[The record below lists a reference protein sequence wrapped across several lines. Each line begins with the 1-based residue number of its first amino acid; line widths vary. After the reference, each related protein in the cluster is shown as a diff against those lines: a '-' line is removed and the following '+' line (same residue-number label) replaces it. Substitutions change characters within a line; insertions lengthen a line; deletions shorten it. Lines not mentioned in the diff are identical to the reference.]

1 MKKYHMVLN
10 KFTSG
15 YFNRELNFCI
25 ENLPKNNI
33 KNIPYSILL
42 TEKTLLRGM
51 PTNLSSYLKHKLNE
65 HYTSEEINFDDEP
78 YLISDT
84 EQIWTEKTILGNK
97 KNNDVPALTFFQNI
111 SEDLGEY
118 SFIKN
123 LIIPEYE
130 IAEFL
135 PGIIKNEELIS
146 RTKVDFFS
154 PHGGLVIEIDG
165 KQHDDTIKSDKAR
178 DKALK
183 EYKIE
188 TIRIKTESIR
198 IRDEEY
204 FKKIDLIKERLS
216 LSETVKRYK
225 QHFEKKSYKK
235 ENFSFTSIAINRFQ
249 ILVIEM
255 IKKGILGLSDKEW
268 KLSINSDFICGFN
281 WAEIAIQDIFEWL
294 LPISTLYEEKVTLPE
309 LKINFGDVNE
319 NTPQNY
325 LPIDFKLFERVD
337 EKQSSK
343 ITVKSYYID
352 KIMLDK
358 KTFDY
363 FDFNDLTALETNN
376 KVIKD
381 ISDKKKE
388 ALHKILYQIYGYTK
402 FKEGQ
407 LPIIEKIFEQD
418 NTLGLLPTGGGK
430 SLCFQLP
437 SILKMGF
444 CVVVC
449 PIKALM
455 NDHVDELEQYGFK
468 NRSVFINNEQSPE
481 ERELI
486 YQRIEREEVHFIF
499 VSPERF
505 QNAQFRN
512 VIKNLD
518 NKNLISYLVID
529 EVHCLSEWGHDF
541 RTSYLALANTIVSI
555 LKLNVPIISLT
566 ATASP
571 NVLNN
576 IIIEL
581 NIKKENVV
589 YRMHLS
595 RPELTYE
602 VQKTKNKNENL
613 LKNIT
618 EMKNTGYLSKE
629 QAGIIFTMHVE
640 NYMGCIE
647 VEQNIQKFN
656 KDISTGI
663 FSGKAP
669 KKWNSYQNEEQ
680 FNLYKRETQQ
690 KFKSNEIQLMCAT
703 KSFGMGINKPNIR
716 FSIHYGMPASM
727 ESLYQETGR
736 TGRDGEKAK
745 NIILF
750 TDEIEEVPSKIH
762 NVETS
767 LSELEKYVEQDRFK
781 NRGDFKHQ
789 ISLMTFN
796 KQSID
801 EELEG
806 TLSLLELLVKKNSNS
821 TQLITKHEV
830 NLYRLLQ
837 IGIVKDWLVINSF
850 TNVYEVNYNLITD
863 EEIADNV
870 FKQIVKYLPSE
881 AENNNHKKQLNRI
894 IASDLE
900 NKKEQLIRYL
910 LKWNNDNFLYMRRQS
925 LKTLYDYTK
934 EFEITGAEEF
944 KQKVEAYFKVN
955 EQSIIIE
962 QYIETD
968 YEFAPPYLKEILI
981 KDNKLISNDQVK
993 ELIFILA
1000 RFLESYQNNPWLN
1013 LLSSMCRLITKS
1025 FDNPDG
1031 KVRLYNFITEAKKS
1045 SHNWSVTLENLLDFA
1060 KVLNDEDKL
1069 VLSKVLEPHL
1079 ENDEELIM
1087 LHKYLQDDYSAI
1099 RYLDKFNKR
1108 LEKVY

>member
-1 MKKYHMVLN
+1 MEFN
-10 KFTSG
+10 IFTSG

-25 ENLPKNNI
+25 ENLPSNNI
-33 KNIPYSILL
+33 KDIPYSILL
-42 TEKTLLRGM
+42 TEKILLRGM
-51 PTNLSSYLKHKLNE
+51 PTNISSYLKHKLNE
-65 HYTSEEINFDDEP
+65 HYSSEEIDYKKDP
-78 YLISDT
+78 YLISDI
-84 EQIWTEKTILGNK
+84 EQTWTEKTILGNK
-97 KNNDVPALTFFQNI
+97 KNNDVPALKFFQNI
-111 SEDLGEY
+111 SKDLGEFG
-118 SFIKN
+118 FIKN

-130 IAEFL
+130 IVEFL
-135 PGIIKNEELIS
+135 PGIVKNEELIS

-154 PHGGLVIEIDG
+154 PHAGLVVEVDG
-165 KQHDDTIKSDKAR
+165 KQHEDSIKSDRAR
-178 DKALK
+178 DIALK

-188 TIRIKTESIR
+188 TIRIETDSIR
-198 IRDEEY
+198 KRDQEY
-204 FKKIDLIKERLS
+204 FNKINLIKQRLS
-216 LSETVKRYK
+216 LSEVVKKYK
-225 QHFEKKSYKK
+225 EHFENKSFKK
-235 ENFSFTSIAINRFQ
+235 ENFSFTSTAISRFQ
-249 ILVIEM
+249 ILIIEM
-255 IKKGILGLSDKEW
+255 IKKGIINLSEKEW
-268 KLSINSDFICGFN
+268 KFSIKSDFVCGFN

-294 LPISTLYEEKVTLPE
+294 SPISVLYDENVILPKIKV
-309 LKINFGDVNE
+309 NFVVVTETHPKDS
-319 NTPQNY
+319 
-325 LPIDFKLFERVD
+325 LLIDFKLFERID
-337 EKQSSK
+337 EKKPSN
-343 ITVKSYYID
+343 ITVRSYYID

-363 FDFNDLTALETNN
+363 FDFNNQTILEFKN
-376 KVIKD
+376 KIIKD
-381 ISDKKKE
+381 FSSDKKKE

-407 LPIIEKIFEQD
+407 IPIIEKIFEQD

-437 SILKMGF
+437 SILKMGI
-444 CVVVC
+444 CIVIC

-468 NRSVFINNEQSPE
+468 NRAVFINNEQKTE
-481 ERELI
+481 EREII
-486 YQRIEREEVHFIF
+486 YQKIAREEAHFIF

-505 QNAQFRN
+505 QNEKFRS
-512 VIKNLD
+512 VVKDLD

-541 RTSYLALANTIVSI
+541 RPSYLALANTIVSI

-571 NVLNN
+571 NVLKN

-595 RPELTYE
+595 RPELNYE

-618 EMKNTGYLSKE
+618 EMKNLGNLSAE

-640 NYMGCIE
+640 NYMGCVE
-647 VEQNIQKFN
+647 VEQNVKKFDKN
-656 KDISTGI
+656 ISTGI

-669 KKWNSYQNEEQ
+669 KKWKSYQNEEQ
-680 FNLYKRETQQ
+680 FNIYKRETQQ

-750 TDEIEEVPSKIH
+750 TDEIEETPSSIH

-767 LSELEKYVEQDRFK
+767 LSELQQYVGPKEQFK
-781 NRGDFKHQ
+781 NRGDLKHQ
-789 ISLMTFN
+789 ISLIIFN
-796 KQSID
+796 RQSID
-801 EELEG
+801 EELEA
-806 TLSLLELLVKKNSNS
+806 TLKLLNQLEKRNSNS
-821 TQLITKHEV
+821 TQLISKHEV

-850 TNVYEVNYNLITD
+850 TNIYQVNYGLITD

-870 FKQIVKYLPSE
+870 FKQMVKYLPSE
-881 AENNNHKKQLNRI
+881 AENNDHKKQLNNI
-894 IASDLE
+894 ISSDLK
-900 NKKEQLIRYL
+900 NKKEHLIRHL

-934 EFEITGAEEF
+934 EFEKTGAKEF
-944 KQKVEAYFKVN
+944 KQKIESYFKVN

-968 YEFAPPYLKEILI
+968 YKFAPPYLKEILI
-981 KDNKLISNDQVK
+981 KDNKLIPNDQVK

-1031 KVRLYNFITEAKKS
+1031 KVRLYNFITEAKKNAD
-1045 SHNWSVTLENLLDFA
+1045 NWKITLEKLLDFA
-1060 KVLNDEDKL
+1060 KTLNDEDKL
-1069 VLSKVLEPHL
+1069 TLSQVLQPHL
-1079 ENDEELIM
+1079 DNDDELIM

-1099 RYLDKFNKR
+1099 IYLDKFNKR
-1108 LEKVY
+1108 LEKVI

>member
-1 MKKYHMVLN
+1 MVLN

-33 KNIPYSILL
+33 KNIPYSVLL
-42 TEKTLLRGM
+42 TEKILLRGM
-51 PTNLSSYLKHKLNE
+51 PTNLSSYLKHKLNV
-65 HYTSEEINFDDEP
+65 HYSSKEMDFNTDP
-78 YLISDT
+78 YLISDK
-84 EQIWTEKTILGNK
+84 EQTWSEKTILGNK
-97 KNNDVPALTFFQNI
+97 SNNDVPALTFYQNL
-111 SEDLGEY
+111 SKDLGEY
-118 SFIKN
+118 SFIKH

-165 KQHDDTIKSDKAR
+165 KQHDDFIKADQQR

-188 TIRIKTESIR
+188 TIRIKTDSIR
-198 IRDEEY
+198 KRDEEY
-204 FKKIDLIKERLS
+204 FKKINLIKERLS
-216 LSETVKRYK
+216 LSVTVKNYK
-225 QHFEKKSYKK
+225 QHFENKSYKI

-249 ILVIEM
+249 ILIMQMV
-255 IKKGILGLSDKEW
+255 KKGILGLSDKEW
-268 KLSINSDFICGFN
+268 KLSINSDFICSFN
-281 WAEIAIQDIFEWL
+281 WAEVAIKDIFEWL
-294 LPISTLYEEKVTLPE
+294 LPISTLYEDKVKLPDI
-309 LKINFGDVNE
+309 KINFEDINK
-319 NTPQNY
+319 NTSKDY
-325 LPIDFKLFERVD
+325 LPIDFKLFERID
-337 EKQSSK
+337 EKKSSN
-343 ITVKSYYID
+343 ITVRSYYID

-358 KTFDY
+358 NTFDY
-363 FDFNDLTALETNN
+363 FDFNNQTALESKN
-376 KVIKD
+376 KIIKD
-381 ISDKKKE
+381 ISDKKRD

-407 LPIIEKIFEQD
+407 MPIIEKIFEQN

-455 NDHVDELEQYGFK
+455 NDHVDEMEKYGFK
-468 NRSVFINNEQSPE
+468 NRSVFINNEQSPK
-481 ERELI
+481 EREII
-486 YQRIEREEVHFIF
+486 YQKIEREEVHFIF

-512 VIKNLD
+512 VIKTLD

-541 RTSYLALANTIVSI
+541 RPSYLALANTVVSI

-571 NVLNN
+571 NVLKN
-576 IIIEL
+576 IVIEL
-581 NIKKENVV
+581 NIKEVV

-595 RPELTYE
+595 RPELNYE
-602 VQKTKNKNENL
+602 VQKTENKNENL

-618 EMKNTGYLSKE
+618 EMKKIGYLSKE
-629 QAGIIFTMHVE
+629 QAGIVFTMHVN
-640 NYMGCIE
+640 NYMGCVG
-647 VEQNIQKFN
+647 VEENIKKFN

-669 KKWNSYQNEEQ
+669 KKWKSYQNEEQ
-680 FNLYKRETQQ
+680 FNIYKRETQQ
-690 KFKSNEIQLMCAT
+690 RFKSNKIQLMCAT

-727 ESLYQETGR
+727 EALYQETGR
-736 TGRDGEKAK
+736 TGRDGEKAN

-750 TDEIEEVPSKIH
+750 TDESKEVPPSIH

-767 LSELEKYVEQDRFK
+767 LNDLKKYVGGKEEFK
-781 NRGDFKHQ
+781 NRGDLKHQ
-789 ISLMTFN
+789 ISLITSN
-796 KQSID
+796 KQSVD
-801 EELEG
+801 EELE
-806 TLSLLELLVKKNSNS
+806 TTLELLKILERKNSNS
-821 TQLITKHEV
+821 TQLIAKHEV

-837 IGIVKDWLVINSF
+837 IGIIKDWLVINSF
-850 TNVYEVNYNLITD
+850 TNVYEVNYKLITE
-863 EEIADNV
+863 EEIANNIL
-870 FKQIVKYLPSE
+870 KQIVKYLPSE
-881 AENNNHKKQLNRI
+881 GENKIHKKQLEKI
-894 IASDLE
+894 LVSDLE
-900 NKKEQLIRYL
+900 SKKEHLIKYL
-910 LKWNNDNFLYMRRQS
+910 LQWNNDNFLYMRRQS

-934 EFEITGAEEF
+934 EFEITGAKEF
-944 KQKVEAYFKVN
+944 KQKIESYFKHN
-955 EQSIIIE
+955 EQSIMIE

-968 YEFAPPYLKEILI
+968 YEFAPPYLKEILT

-1060 KVLNDEDKL
+1060 KVLDDEDKL
-1069 VLSKVLEPHL
+1069 VLSEVLEPHL

-1099 RYLDKFNKR
+1099 KYLEKFNKR
-1108 LEKVY
+1108 LAKVY

>member
-1 MKKYHMVLN
+1 MILN

-33 KNIPYSILL
+33 KNIPYSVLL
-42 TEKTLLRGM
+42 TEKILLRGI

-65 HYTSEEINFDDEP
+65 HYSSEEMDFNTDP
-78 YLISDT
+78 YLISDI
-84 EQIWTEKTILGNK
+84 EQTWTEKTILGNK
-97 KNNDVPALTFFQNI
+97 NNNDVPALTFYQNL
-111 SEDLGEY
+111 SKDLGEF
-118 SFIKN
+118 SFVKN

-154 PHGGLVIEIDG
+154 PHSGLVIEIDG
-165 KQHDDTIKSDKAR
+165 KQHDDSIKADQER

-188 TIRIKTESIR
+188 TIRIKTDSIR
-198 IRDEEY
+198 KRDEEY
-204 FKKIDLIKERLS
+204 FKKINLIKERLS
-216 LSETVKRYK
+216 LSETVKNYK
-225 QHFEKKSYKK
+225 QHFENKSYKN

-249 ILVIEM
+249 ILIMQM

-268 KLSINSDFICGFN
+268 ALSINSDFICSFN
-281 WAEIAIQDIFEWL
+281 WAEVAIKDIFEWF
-294 LPISTLYEEKVTLPE
+294 LPISTLYEEKVKLPE
-309 LKINFGDVNE
+309 IKINFEDISE
-319 NTPQNY
+319 NNSKDY
-325 LPIDFKLFERVD
+325 LHIDFKLFERID

-343 ITVKSYYID
+343 ITVRSYYID

-358 KTFDY
+358 DTFDY
-363 FDFNDLTALETNN
+363 FDFNKQIDLESKN
-376 KVIKD
+376 KIIKD
-381 ISDKKKE
+381 ISDKKRE

-407 LPIIEKIFEQD
+407 MPIIEKIFEQG

-444 CVVVC
+444 CIVVC

-455 NDHVDELEQYGFK
+455 NDHVDELEKYGFK
-468 NRSVFINNEQSPE
+468 NRSVFINNEQTPQ
-481 ERELI
+481 EREII
-486 YQRIEREEVHFIF
+486 YKRIEREEVHFIF

-512 VIKNLD
+512 VIKTLD

-595 RPELTYE
+595 RPELSYE

-618 EMKNTGYLSKE
+618 EMKNIGYLSEE

-640 NYMGCIE
+640 NYIGCVE
-647 VEQNIQKFN
+647 VEQNINKFD

-669 KKWNSYQNEEQ
+669 KKWKSFQNEEQ

-690 KFKSNEIQLMCAT
+690 RFKSNKIQLMCAT

-727 ESLYQETGR
+727 EALYQETGR

-750 TDEIEEVPSKIH
+750 TDEIETVPSSIH

-767 LSELEKYVEQDRFK
+767 LSELEQYVEQDRFK
-781 NRGDFKHQ
+781 NRGDLKHQ

-806 TLSLLELLVKKNSNS
+806 TLILLRQLEKKNSNS
-821 TQLITKHEV
+821 TQLTAKHEV

-837 IGIVKDWLVINSF
+837 IGVIKDWLVINSF
-850 TNVYEVNYNLITD
+850 TNVYEVNYSLITE
-863 EEIADNV
+863 EEIANNV
-870 FKQIVKYLPSE
+870 LKQIVKYLPSE
-881 AENNNHKKQLNRI
+881 AQNKNHKKQLNDI
-894 IASDLE
+894 LISDLE
-900 NKKEQLIRYL
+900 NKKEHLIRYL

-934 EFEITGAEEF
+934 EFEITGAKEF
-944 KQKVEAYFKVN
+944 KQKIESYFKVN
-955 EQSIIIE
+955 EQSIMIE

-968 YEFAPPYLKEILI
+968 YEFAPPYLKDILV
-981 KDNKLISNDQVK
+981 KDDKLISNDQVK

-1045 SHNWSVTLENLLDFA
+1045 SHNWSATLENLLDFA

-1069 VLSKVLEPHL
+1069 ALSEVLEPHL

-1099 RYLDKFNKR
+1099 KYLEKFNKR